1 MRKISIIGAGSIVFC
16 KTLILD
22 VLVTPGLEDTTFCLM
37 DISDQR
43 TTRLK
48 AYLEKI
54 KEKYGLKA
62 EFQVTTD
69 RREAL
74 MGADYVISTFLI
86 GGMRAYQVDYEVPL
100 KYGVDQCIGDTLS
113 PGGIFRAM
121 RTIPVM
127 NSLAAE
133 IRELCPNALLL
144 NYVNPMSAVCLSL
157 ANSGVKVVGLCHG
170 VQTTL
175 DLLSRYT
182 GVEKSEIDYICAGI
196 NHMGWFIKLESHGK
210 DLYPKLREVFEK
222 PEYYANEKVR
232 GEMFRHFGYFM
243 TESSGHLSE
252 YLPYFRRSRETLDT
266 YCDEP
271 LFGGESGAAYY
282 WNLKVSQK
290 YGNQDIFADEPIELP
305 KRSVEY
311 GSYIIEAIE
320 CNRMFRFNGNI
331 RNNGC
336 IENLPDNCCAEVPI
350 FADGAGVHPTAVG
363 KLPPQCA
370 ALNMTNVL
378 VHQLTVEAAESGDPE
393 TLVYALSMDPLT
405 SAVLPLPKIREM
417 ASEMLEKSRAWL
429 PQFAGKSIRL
439 NPKVII
445 PADIQ
450 RVSVPTD
457 PALAISERMVKLA
470 E

>member
-37 DISDQR
+37 DISGQR

-196 NHMGWFIKLESHGK
+196 NIWAGSLSWRATARICI
-210 DLYPKLREVFEK
+210 P
-222 PEYYANEKVR
+222 
-232 GEMFRHFGYFM
+232 
-243 TESSGHLSE
+243 SSGR
-252 YLPYFRRSRETLDT
+252 YLKNRNTMPMKRY
-266 YCDEP
+266 
-271 LFGGESGAAYY
+271 GARC
-282 WNLKVSQK
+282 S
-290 YGNQDIFADEPIELP
+290 
-305 KRSVEY
+305 
-311 GSYIIEAIE
+311 AI
-320 CNRMFRFNGNI
+320 
-331 RNNGC
+331 
-336 IENLPDNCCAEVPI
+336 
-350 FADGAGVHPTAVG
+350 
-363 KLPPQCA
+363 
-370 ALNMTNVL
+370 L
-378 VHQLTVEAAESGDPE
+378 VIL
-393 TLVYALSMDPLT
+393 
-405 SAVLPLPKIREM
+405 
-417 ASEMLEKSRAWL
+417 
-429 PQFAGKSIRL
+429 
-439 NPKVII
+439 
-445 PADIQ
+445 
-450 RVSVPTD
+450 
-457 PALAISERMVKLA
+457 
-470 E
+470 